1 MGLDKVSRSTNLRH
15 CWIGFGIV
23 AAVSLLL
30 ELGGDGARQALA
42 YNRDALAAGEYWR
55 LLTAHFVHL
64 SLTHLLLNLAGL
76 ALVVWIVGHAFNWS
90 RWLLVIGLS
99 IVSIDA
105 GFWFLAPELDW
116 YVGISG
122 LLNGFLA
129 AGLVIGVAD
138 RERESIALAIIVLVK
153 LSWEQAVGP
162 MPGSES
168 TSGGAVVVDAH
179 IYGAV
184 GGLLAVALLWR
195 SVRPSAPI

>member
-1 MGLDKVSRSTNLRH
+1 MGLDKVRRSTNLRH
-15 CWIGFGIV
+15 CWFGFGIV

-42 YNRDALAAGEYWR
+42 YNRDALVAGEYWR

-129 AGLVIGVAD
+129 AGLVIGVAN

-168 TSGGAVVVDAH
+168 TSGGAVIVDAH